1 MSTYEE
7 IKENLMIQISE
18 LEVLQSIYPKELVV
32 ADHGVLADIKE
43 FIENPMQ
50 EMPQRLEYS
59 VEIPLSNVRVPKFN
73 ISLVHIIYTHACM

>member
-7 IKENLMIQISE
+7 IKENLAIQISE

-32 ADHGVLADIKE
+32 ADHGVLADINE
-43 FIENPMQ
+43 FVKNPMQ

-59 VEIPLSNVRVPKFN
+59 VQIPMNNVRVPKFN
-73 ISLVHIIYTHACM
+73 ILLMHVINTHACM